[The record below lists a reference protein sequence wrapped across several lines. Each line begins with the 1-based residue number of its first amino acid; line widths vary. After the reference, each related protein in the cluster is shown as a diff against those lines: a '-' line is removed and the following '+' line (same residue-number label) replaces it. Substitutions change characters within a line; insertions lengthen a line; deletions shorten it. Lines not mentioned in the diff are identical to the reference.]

1 MWRRDRS
8 SEGRAS
14 SRGPRLSLYI
24 GSLPILGDE
33 RAPQRKDFEHV
44 GIVVLESSKP
54 MTGDFHF
61 RRAEAFNHAA

>member
-1 MWRRDRS
+1 
-8 SEGRAS
+8 
-14 SRGPRLSLYI
+14 
-24 GSLPILGDE
+24 LGDE